1 MNKDTKNSKEKMNF
15 KTIGV
20 SASTDVLHRKIWK
33 KDRGIGMMWQVAN
46 GEDNEPV
53 VQRGDHISPSGY
65 DSLITLVKRFTIKL
79 YNISFFLFFQPF
91 FTSLHQKPIWFIRSA
106 KETYQWSRFG
116 NISKHNFLQSL
127 LVFE

>member
-46 GEDNEPV
+46 GEDIEPV

-65 DSLITLVKRFTIKL
+65 DSLITLVKRFTI
-79 YNISFFLFFQPF
+79 
-91 FTSLHQKPIWFIRSA
+91 
-106 KETYQWSRFG
+106 
-116 NISKHNFLQSL
+116 
-127 LVFE
+127 